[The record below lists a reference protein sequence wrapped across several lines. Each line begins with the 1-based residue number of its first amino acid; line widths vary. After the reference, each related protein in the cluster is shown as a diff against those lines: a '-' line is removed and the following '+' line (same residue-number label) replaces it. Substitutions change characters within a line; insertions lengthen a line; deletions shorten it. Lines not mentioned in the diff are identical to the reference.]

1 MKGEEELPGAEEAV
15 RRWSVGFAGG
25 AAVALFSFLPFASLW
40 FFSSWSRV
48 FSSVSCSSSSVYN
61 GLPSRSSPHC
71 LIAFPPPSLPVFVF
85 LVLFSSVFV
94 SSFCFSRGCCWL
106 RWQWQLVAVERKCS
120 VPGGVAAAGKKM
132 VSCPQCWAVPCSCF
146 LRLRRG
152 AGSCFSSMVTRHVA
166 GRWWAEEG
174 WWWRGQC
181 RYDGGWWLREPGDS
195 SCSFLSAATPSLLFF
210 AFFPLSL
217 VFPSVSGS
225 GEAGLGLRWQR
236 RLLRVQGKNGQER
249 GMAKGGTGFGCSLFP
264 VQKLNSRPSL

>member
-1 MKGEEELPGAEEAV
+1 
-15 RRWSVGFAGG
+15 
-25 AAVALFSFLPFASLW
+25 VALFSFLPFASVW